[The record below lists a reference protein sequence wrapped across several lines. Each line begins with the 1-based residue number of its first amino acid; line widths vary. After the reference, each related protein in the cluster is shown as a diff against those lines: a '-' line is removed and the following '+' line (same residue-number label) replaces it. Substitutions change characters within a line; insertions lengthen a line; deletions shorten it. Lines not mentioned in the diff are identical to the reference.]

1 MRILIEE
8 EYGYKYWAW
17 TPREKTLKGLL
28 EYMATLDRDFF
39 DKSVFSCP
47 SNLLGIWKQLSL
59 PVNATKE
66 EEDWYYNEVLN
77 PEKYDGN
84 GHFHMFENSHLTIN
98 GKQYAISELGDTSR
112 V

>member
-17 TPREKTLKGLL
+17 TPREKTSEGLL

-39 DKSVFSCP
+39 DESVFFRL
-47 SNLLGIWKQLSL
+47 SNLLGVWEELIL
-59 PVNATKE
+59 PATASKE
-66 EEDWYYNEVLN
+66 EEDRYYTEVLN
-77 PEKYDGN
+77 PEKYDGS

-98 GKQYAISELGDTSR
+98 GKQHAISELGDTSR